1 VLAQRDG
8 QAVLTE
14 ALNVVGRVEDALVL
28 AAAADRDERHLCMY
42 ELAERAAAALV
53 MAVWSAHAIALSGA
67 TSAETLDR

>member
-14 ALNVVGRVEDALVL
+14 ALNVFGRVVDALVL
-28 AAAADRDERHLCMY
+28 AAAADRDERHLCMH
-42 ELAERAAAALV
+42 ELAERAAAASV

-67 TSAETLDR
+67 TSAVTLD